1 MSFKMTEQQAI
12 AMILTQQIKGH
23 EPVTQ
28 VAILR
33 TVSAQSK
40 VGSYKH
46 TLANA
51 MLSQKLGQVLKL
63 GYGSAA
69 PGPSPADQ
77 QRLTAE
83 KQRAAA
89 AQKEKQDAREE
100 EDGDKDVGQ
109 SDRTDTF
116 TDYQPKNPDIASLG
130 RGHPD
135 SVVETTAMASV
146 PAPKMNLSDTRLA
159 LPRALIEG
167 GLLSALQLESIIYAK
182 LRHSIL
188 LPDGSRS
195 GFLLGDGAGIGK
207 GRQIAGLIYEQF
219 IRGQRRAIW
228 FSASADLCKDA
239 ERDFGD
245 IGAGKIPLCSL
256 GKQGYGKLA
265 NSFPEGVLFCTYTCL
280 ISGRNGKSGKM
291 SRFDQLAEWFC
302 QGNAKFDGVMI
313 FDECHKAK

>member
-1 MSFKMTEQQAI
+1 
-12 AMILTQQIKGH
+12 
-23 EPVTQ
+23 
-28 VAILR
+28 
-33 TVSAQSK
+33 
-40 VGSYKH
+40 
-46 TLANA
+46 
-51 MLSQKLGQVLKL
+51 
-63 GYGSAA
+63 
-69 PGPSPADQ
+69 
-77 QRLTAE
+77 
-83 KQRAAA
+83 
-89 AQKEKQDAREE
+89 
-100 EDGDKDVGQ
+100 
-109 SDRTDTF
+109 
-116 TDYQPKNPDIASLG
+116 
-130 RGHPD
+130 
-135 SVVETTAMASV
+135 MASV

-291 SRFDQLAEWFC
+291 SRFDQVSPPPAPPPSSIILEQRSPSNLCYARS
-302 QGNAKFDGVMI
+302 V
-313 FDECHKAK
+313 